1 MKKSEIS
8 VKRGD
13 IWLVRYKKTEA
24 MGTEIYSKLP
34 LEQRPFLVISK
45 DWQNEKNN
53 RVIGVPLSRTLKPFY
68 EGWEIKVWVN
78 NQDGKIMCDQV
89 RNFDKKKRLIRKVG
103 VMPAEI
109 VKQVEEKL
117 KDLIWP

>member
-1 MKKSEIS
+1 MKIL

-13 IWLVRYKKTEA
+13 IWLVHYKKTEA
-24 MGTEIYSKLP
+24 MGTEIYSKPP
-34 LEQRPFLVISK
+34 LEQRPVLVISK

-68 EGWEIKVWVN
+68 ESWEIRVRVN
-78 NQDGKIMCDQV
+78 NQEGKIMCDQI

-103 VMPAEI
+103 LMPVEI